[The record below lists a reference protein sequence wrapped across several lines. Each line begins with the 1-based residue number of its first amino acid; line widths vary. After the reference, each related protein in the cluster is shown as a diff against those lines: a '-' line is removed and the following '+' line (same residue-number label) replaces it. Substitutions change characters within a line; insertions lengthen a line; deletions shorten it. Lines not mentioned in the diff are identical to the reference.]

1 MVSLGW
7 ISMTL
12 FAARLDQPNTLGHV
26 HCLPDRMRT
35 PGAAGASG
43 EPNDADPDAG
53 LAFEARAR
61 RSCLRGWPLVQAD
74 APTSGKEG
82 PAPTARVALSA
93 T

>member
-1 MVSLGW
+1 M
-7 ISMTL
+7 
-12 FAARLDQPNTLGHV
+12 N
-26 HCLPDRMRT
+26 CLPDRMRT
-35 PGAAGASG
+35 LGVAGASG

-61 RSCLRGWPLVQAD
+61 RSCHRGWPLVQAD

-82 PAPTARVALSA
+82 PAPTARVDLSP